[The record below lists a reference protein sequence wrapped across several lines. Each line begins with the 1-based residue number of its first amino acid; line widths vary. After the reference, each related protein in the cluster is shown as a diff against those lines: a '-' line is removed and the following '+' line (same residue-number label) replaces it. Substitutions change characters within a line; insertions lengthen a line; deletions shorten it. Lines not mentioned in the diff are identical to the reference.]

1 MNKYE
6 FLTSLRGKITGHI
19 PTSEVESQIDYYSA
33 YIDGRIGSGLTEEE
47 AVAELGDP
55 QLIAKTV
62 IESTDR
68 AAEAAGY
75 DGKYR
80 SSTDT
85 YDDSDGIN
93 DGIFGEASRS
103 YSNSGFSEG
112 GYSGYSDQGYGNGHY
127 SQRGY
132 TSGAGNQNQN
142 TQRAEGQ
149 NTNQPSS
156 GIGGG
161 CIVAVIIFVILMAIG
176 WVLTMFVFRLGIRLL
191 GWLFPV
197 IAVIAIIG
205 LIAGMFRR
213 R

>member
-1 MNKYE
+1 MTKYE
-6 FLTSLRGKITGHI
+6 FLSTLRGRITGNI
-19 PTSEVESQIDYYSA
+19 PTREVESQVDYYSA
-33 YIDGRIGSGLTEEE
+33 YIDGRIGAGLTEEE

-75 DGKYR
+75 DGRYR

-93 DGIFGEASRS
+93 SGIFGNSGPSSSGSSSGSS
-103 YSNSGFSEG
+103 YSGSSYGSSYQQGGSTGNAQDSQYGSGQRSGQEG
-112 GYSGYSDQGYGNGHY
+112 STGTTG
-127 SQRGY
+127 
-132 TSGAGNQNQN
+132 SGA
-142 TQRAEGQ
+142 
-149 NTNQPSS
+149 
-156 GIGGG
+156 G
-161 CIVAVIIFVILMAIG
+161 CIVAVIIFVVLMAIG
-176 WVLTMFVFRLGIRLL
+176 WILTSFVFRLGIRLL
-191 GWLFPV
+191 GWLFPA

-205 LIAGMFRR
+205 LIFNMFRR

>member
-1 MNKYE
+1 MNKNE
-6 FLTSLRGKITGHI
+6 FLSTLRGRITGSI

-33 YIDGRIGSGLTEEE
+33 YIDGRIGAGLTEEE

-93 DGIFGEASRS
+93 SGIFG
-103 YSNSGFSEG
+103 NSGPSS
-112 GYSGYSDQGYGNGHY
+112 SGYDQYSHSGSGQNVYQTGKENGYGYGGHQGNPYQRNSNGQTQ
-127 SQRGY
+127 QR
-132 TSGAGNQNQN
+132 
-142 TQRAEGQ
+142 
-149 NTNQPSS
+149 SS
-156 GIGGG
+156 GGGAG

-176 WVLTMFVFRLGIRLL
+176 WILTSFIFRLGIRLL

-197 IAVIAIIG
+197 LAIVAIIG
-205 LIAGMFRR
+205 LVLSLFRR

>member
-1 MNKYE
+1 MNKNE
-6 FLTSLRGKITGHI
+6 FLSTLRGRITGSI

-33 YIDGRIGSGLTEEE
+33 YIDGRIGAGLTEEE

-93 DGIFGEASRS
+93 SGIFG
-103 YSNSGFSEG
+103 NSGPSS
-112 GYSGYSDQGYGNGHY
+112 SGYDQYSHSGSGQNVYQTRNESGYGYGGHQGNPYQRNSNGQTQ
-127 SQRGY
+127 QR
-132 TSGAGNQNQN
+132 
-142 TQRAEGQ
+142 
-149 NTNQPSS
+149 SS
-156 GIGGG
+156 GGGAG

-176 WVLTMFVFRLGIRLL
+176 WILTSFIFRLGIRLL

-197 IAVIAIIG
+197 LAIVAIIG
-205 LIAGMFRR
+205 LVLSMFRR

>member
-1 MNKYE
+1 MTKHE
-6 FLTSLRGKITGHI
+6 FLSTLRGRITGNI
-19 PTSEVESQIDYYSA
+19 PTREVESQVDYYSA
-33 YIDGRIGSGLTEEE
+33 YIDGRVGAGMTEEE

-75 DGKYR
+75 DGRYR

-93 DGIFGEASRS
+93 SGIFGNSGPSSSESASGSS
-103 YSNSGFSEG
+103 YSGSSYGSSYQQGGSSGNAQNSQYGSGQRSAQEG
-112 GYSGYSDQGYGNGHY
+112 GTGTTGSG
-127 SQRGY
+127 
-132 TSGAGNQNQN
+132 T
-142 TQRAEGQ
+142 
-149 NTNQPSS
+149 
-156 GIGGG
+156 G
-161 CIVAVIIFVILMAIG
+161 CIVAVIIFVVLMAIG
-176 WVLTMFVFRLGIRLL
+176 WILTSFVFRLGIRLL

-197 IAVIAIIG
+197 IAAIAIIG
-205 LIAGMFRR
+205 LIFNMFRR